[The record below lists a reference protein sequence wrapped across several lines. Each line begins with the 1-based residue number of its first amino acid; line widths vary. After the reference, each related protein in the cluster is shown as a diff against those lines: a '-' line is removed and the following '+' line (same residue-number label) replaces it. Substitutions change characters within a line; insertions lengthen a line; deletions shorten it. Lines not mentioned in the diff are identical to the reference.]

1 MMQEPNFEE
10 LLAQLESSDE
20 TDRKFAVEDLGAM
33 KRPEAILPLAQRLMD
48 ASASV
53 REAAIEAL
61 ISIGSKD
68 VAAALA
74 PIVASEHVA
83 GRNAALDVMVGL
95 GRSAIAA
102 IHGSLLETDNA
113 DLKKFGLDAL
123 LRIGE
128 LDPQQDAR
136 TISRVGDLLYDPN
149 ANVAGAAIEV
159 LAMKPNLAN
168 PELFLN
174 FVGKGSWL
182 EMNALF
188 ALAQYPKEQTAPLL
202 RMIDARSLHPQ
213 AASVLK
219 KITEGL

>member
-1 MMQEPNFEE
+1 MTEPTFEE
-10 LLAQLESSDE
+10 LLSQLESSDE
-20 TDRKFAVEDLGAM
+20 TDRKFAVEDLGAL
-33 KRPEAILPLAQRLMD
+33 KRPESIAPLAQRLMD
-48 ASASV
+48 SSASV

-61 ISIGSKD
+61 IAVGSKD

-83 GRNAALDVMVGL
+83 GRNAALDVMVGI
-95 GRSAIAA
+95 GRASIAA
-102 IHGSLLETDNA
+102 IHTSLLETDNG

-128 LDPQQDAR
+128 LDPKQDAR

-159 LAMKPNLAN
+159 LAMKADLVN

-188 ALAQYPKEQTAPLL
+188 ALAQFPKEKTAPLL
-202 RMIDARSLHPQ
+202 RKIDPGSLHPQ
-213 AASVLK
+213 SASVLK
-219 KITEGL
+219 KMTEGL